1 LFRQQLLQLD
11 EEEHVVLLTM
21 HHSISDGWSLGILSR
36 EISVLYTAYL
46 KKDTSPL
53 HELPLQYADY
63 AYWQREWLVGEVFQT
78 QLAYWKEQLD
88 NGHVPLLELPTDFS
102 RPRVQTY
109 NGAHETRHLPLELS
123 LKLEE
128 LSHRENASLCMTLLS
143 AFNVLMCR
151 YSGQDDIS
159 LGFPLA
165 NRKRVETESMI
176 GFFVNT
182 VVMRSSLTGDPD
194 FRDFLARVKE
204 VSFGAFNHQD
214 LPFEQ
219 LVEALD
225 ITRDTSRNPLFQVMF
240 TLQNAPLE
248 DLEFPNVQAQIMP
261 LDNHT
266 AKFDL
271 WISLWERRD
280 GIACSLEYNTDLFRQ
295 DTIVRLLQHF
305 EQLLQNIVEN
315 PALPISRYRLCP
327 ADEYQK
333 IVTLWNDTDSGY
345 AD

>member
-1 LFRQQLLQLD
+1 
-11 EEEHVVLLTM
+11 
-21 HHSISDGWSLGILSR
+21 
-36 EISVLYTAYL
+36 
-46 KKDTSPL
+46 
-53 HELPLQYADY
+53 
-63 AYWQREWLVGEVFQT
+63 VGEVFQT